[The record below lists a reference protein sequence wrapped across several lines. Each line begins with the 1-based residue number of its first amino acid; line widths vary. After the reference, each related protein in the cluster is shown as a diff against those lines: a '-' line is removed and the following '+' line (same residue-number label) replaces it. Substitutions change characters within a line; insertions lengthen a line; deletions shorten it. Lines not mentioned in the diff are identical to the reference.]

1 MLLVLLFFKT
11 RLGGIIKPNVSKSK
25 LNHKR
30 CKKPCSFLPPG
41 TFRGSTEVREPRYN
55 PRTKTGI
62 WINRR
67 RWVSL
72 QMCISRSL
80 GGLIYLLHSN
90 MNSALK
96 KSCKTPCSDFFFNVK
111 LEISSDPTPLG
122 CISWGM
128 LGRASREAILR
139 RSEPLN
145 RPEQFGEIRKELR
158 SAGECHSPPVTVCIF
173 SGSWKPARVPT
184 ANTAGET
191 TPGVTCY

>member
-1 MLLVLLFFKT
+1 MSGGLTSICTISLKYKEFYKCWIFIVFTGKVLLVLLFFKT

-62 WINRR
+62 WINRS

-72 QMCISRSL
+72 QMRISRSL

-96 KSCKTPCSDFFFNVK
+96 KSCKIPCSDFFLMWNWRSH
-111 LEISSDPTPLG
+111 LIPHP
-122 CISWGM
+122 WA
-128 LGRASREAILR
+128 ASRGGCWAEPHGR
-139 RSEPLN
+139 RFSES
-145 RPEQFGEIRKELR
+145 Q
-158 SAGECHSPPVTVCIF
+158 SH
-173 SGSWKPARVPT
+173 
-184 ANTAGET
+184 
-191 TPGVTCY
+191 